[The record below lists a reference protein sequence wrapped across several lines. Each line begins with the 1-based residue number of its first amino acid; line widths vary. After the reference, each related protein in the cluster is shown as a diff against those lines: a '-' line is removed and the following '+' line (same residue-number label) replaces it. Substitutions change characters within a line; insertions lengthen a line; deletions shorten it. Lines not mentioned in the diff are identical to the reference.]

1 MNNRLKCIRKQ
12 FHLTQEE
19 FADRI
24 GIKRGAISNYEI
36 GRNEPID
43 AVISLICR
51 EFNVNEEWLRT
62 GEGDMFRKISE
73 ADELEQILAA
83 ITVSDD
89 ETIKRIIRAYWRLSD
104 NKKSVIREL
113 IDNLVEKTE
122 QALNPPASAIAFA
135 ASPDVGPENNEEGY
149 NPDIEARVA
158 RYRKQLELEASTGIF
173 EDSIQARTG

>member
-83 ITVSDD
+83 ISVSDD
-89 ETIKRIIRAYWRLSD
+89 ETIKIGRAH
-104 NKKSVIREL
+104 V
-113 IDNLVEKTE
+113 
-122 QALNPPASAIAFA
+122 
-135 ASPDVGPENNEEGY
+135 
-149 NPDIEARVA
+149 
-158 RYRKQLELEASTGIF
+158 
-173 EDSIQARTG
+173 

>member
-51 EFNVNEEWLRT
+51 EFNVDYFWLT
-62 GEGDMFRKISE
+62 EGFGEMFTHF
-73 ADELEQILAA
+73 DEVIIQELTEMYSL
-83 ITVSDD
+83 D
-89 ETIKRIIRAYWRLSD
+89 ETEKAIVLAFLESD
-104 NKKSVIREL
+104 KETI
-113 IDNLVEKTE
+113 
-122 QALNPPASAIAFA
+122 
-135 ASPDVGPENNEEGY
+135 
-149 NPDIEARVA
+149 
-158 RYRKQLELEASTGIF
+158 
-173 EDSIQARTG
+173 

>member
-83 ITVSDD
+83 ISVSDD
-89 ETIKRIIRAYWRLSD
+89 ETIKRII
-104 NKKSVIREL
+104 
-113 IDNLVEKTE
+113 
-122 QALNPPASAIAFA
+122 
-135 ASPDVGPENNEEGY
+135 PDVPRRN
-149 NPDIEARVA
+149 
-158 RYRKQLELEASTGIF
+158 F
-173 EDSIQARTG
+173 

>member
-51 EFNVNEEWLRT
+51 EFNVNENWLRD
-62 GEGDMFRKISE
+62 GNGNMFDSEPTSELDNIFKKYGLSEDDCALIKRFVNLPQEQRNAVTNFLSKASMDLANVKVAAAEAEYEKSLGIVPKTKSVVLNTTADTKESNNKVYKIS
-73 ADELEQILAA
+73 
-83 ITVSDD
+83 
-89 ETIKRIIRAYWRLSD
+89 
-104 NKKSVIREL
+104 NK
-113 IDNLVEKTE
+113 
-122 QALNPPASAIAFA
+122 
-135 ASPDVGPENNEEGY
+135 
-149 NPDIEARVA
+149 
-158 RYRKQLELEASTGIF
+158 
-173 EDSIQARTG
+173 